1 MYQLYANDSAI
12 RYPHTHTQKLQSRGE
27 IRKKKKEN
35 HARRVG
41 KGWIVIQ
48 M

>member
-1 MYQLYANDSAI
+1 MQMTVLFVI
-12 RYPHTHTQKLQSRGE
+12 HTHTQKLQSRGE